1 MACGCRGGQGSGRQ
15 AVCDTG
21 KAYTDAKCRLLSC
34 VGAEGDRAGS
44 GRRELLEEMWRGRL
58 RGAQKNVEVWQ
69 ALLSVR
75 SLVLPLH
82 QDSHTWLKFASL
94 ARKSGRFRLAS
105 SAPFLS
111 RFSPVFPLVQPP
123 CLLCLMLLR
132 GSVQG

>member
-1 MACGCRGGQGSGRQ
+1 MN
-15 AVCDTG
+15 
-21 KAYTDAKCRLLSC
+21 
-34 VGAEGDRAGS
+34 AEGDSAVG

-94 ARKSGRFRLAS
+94 ARKSGRFRLAPFGHACARTHTHTYGGHVNHHLPTV
-105 SAPFLS
+105 SAH
-111 RFSPVFPLVQPP
+111 VAE
-123 CLLCLMLLR
+123 
-132 GSVQG
+132 G

>member
-1 MACGCRGGQGSGRQ
+1 M
-15 AVCDTG
+15 
-21 KAYTDAKCRLLSC
+21 C
-34 VGAEGDRAGS
+34 VSAEGDSAVG

-94 ARKSGRFRLAS
+94 ARKSGRFRSAS
-105 SAPFLS
+105 FGSGAHTHILGAFQLIFPTVSAH
-111 RFSPVFPLVQPP
+111 VAN
-123 CLLCLMLLR
+123 
-132 GSVQG
+132 G